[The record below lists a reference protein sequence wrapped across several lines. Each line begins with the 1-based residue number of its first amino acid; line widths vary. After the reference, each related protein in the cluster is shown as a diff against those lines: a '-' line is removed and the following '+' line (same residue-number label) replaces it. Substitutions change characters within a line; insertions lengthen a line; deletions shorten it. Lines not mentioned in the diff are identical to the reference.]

1 MKGATIV
8 PLSEAP
14 RPSVERYLAA
24 RGARSEM
31 IAWKYFDAR
40 FNRGRNR
47 ALVWMQGDDVR
58 GFIGLIPFTLR
69 DGESVRDAT
78 WTCDWSIDDPRKSP
92 GMGIVL
98 LRAAIGA
105 ARFAMSLGGNELTRS
120 LLPRIAAQTIADAG
134 AVYVLPLRLGY
145 VLEKVDRRLQ
155 ARVPGAPAFA
165 RTVLGSL
172 PLPAMRRTD
181 AGIDIQPGVAP
192 RLEHALA
199 RHPQPTP
206 APAYDLEY
214 VQWQCG
220 RCPEIDSW
228 TVLDGRD
235 VAAAAAA
242 VVFRARCA
250 PGHWRMVWWEP
261 AAGAAAPGAKV
272 LRAASAF
279 AYAQGARSLSAIVSR
294 ADERAASRLRAEG
307 FMLQRGGQPLYVNPS
322 DRTAFV
328 PFDRVGSLSY
338 LDTDLAHLP

>member
-1 MKGATIV
+1 VSSPGAREIRCLAEAAHSSPCASIAIASRRSPASPVSQKLQVPCASRRPIFDPFAATI
-8 PLSEAP
+8 AP
-14 RPSVERYLAA
+14 EIGSVATAVASPYGQPGT
-24 RGARSEM
+24 GA
-31 IAWKYFDAR
+31 
-40 FNRGRNR
+40 NG
-47 ALVWMQGDDVR
+47 V
-58 GFIGLIPFTLR
+58 
-69 DGESVRDAT
+69 
-78 WTCDWSIDDPRKSP
+78 CDDPRKSP

-155 ARVPGAPAFA
+155 SRVPGAPALA
-165 RTVLGSL
+165 RTLLGSL
-172 PLPAMRRTD
+172 PLPAMRRRD

-235 VAAAAAA
+235 VAASAAA
-242 VVFRARCA
+242 VVFRARSA

-261 AAGAAAPGAKV
+261 AAGAAAAGANV

-279 AYAQGARSLSAIVSR
+279 ARAQGARSLSAIVSR

-322 DRTAFV
+322 DRAAFV